1 MRIYHI
7 ATAADWAEARRTTTY
22 ATSTLGRSLA
32 EEGFIHASRREQVS
46 AAFEAFYRPVRE
58 PLVLLTIDTDKLS
71 APWREDPVGDQSF
84 PHIYGPLNTS
94 AVISVEPLD
103 RRGRPEPFTKAF
115 LSEMLLRIGLALA
128 AMTLSVI
135 GSTIGHQLSPELG
148 GLIGALL
155 GLAVGAAVF
164 WWVLRRRSRGRDELA
179 QR

>member
-7 ATAADWAEARRTTTY
+7 ARSADWAEARASGSYT
-22 ATSTLGRSLA
+22 TSTLGRSLA
-32 EEGFIHASRREQVS
+32 EEGFIHASRREQVPDTF
-46 AAFEAFYRPVRE
+46 AAYYRSVRE
-58 PLVLLTIDTDKLS
+58 PLALLTIDTDKLS
-71 APWREDPVGDQSF
+71 SPWREDAVGDQTF

-115 LSEMLLRIGLALA
+115 LSEMLLRIGLALV

-135 GSTIGHQLSPELG
+135 GSTIGHQVSPELG
-148 GLIGALL
+148 GLTGALL
-155 GLAVGAAVF
+155 GLAVGAVVF